1 VMPQQGTGRGPL
13 GSRRRTVAHARE
25 VTFLDRGTRLPGGRG
40 TCPEVVGIASTA
52 PWPEL
57 CSWRPGMTSRCSTR
71 RRQPTSPRAVA
82 GGSLCLPRPIR
93 GLSATAVILL
103 LAACGPRGS
112 AVTPSEAAKPAAAP
126 ANTNPEAGTAS
137 STPRR
142 EDTGNP
148 ALQAAS
154 TPSSPAPTSEAPPAS
169 DAAVRSPI
177 GPVYYAT
184 MRKGWVEVLV
194 DVQDTSQLET
204 MIGAMKGRSELWAG
218 DRGVAPELA
227 AFPKLHLIGSRGVTE
242 SVDWAK
248 AGGSFGMT
256 DASWRLLYRPQG
268 NKGPFLAVKDV
279 PPAGTKLRK
288 PSAPRPVK
296 RSHAAATALVRGLAE
311 EKDSNRLPLSA
322 HGVTF
327 TLQVVDGVFPDAAA
341 IAIVTA
347 VDVGA
352 TDVPESY
359 SLLLALDG
367 EGRVTRRASPSI
379 SDWFYVACAV
389 VDVDGNGFDD
399 ILLDG
404 EGYED
409 KSVDMVLFGVE
420 GPTWVQLFG
429 G

>member
-1 VMPQQGTGRGPL
+1 MPLQGTVGGRL
-13 GSRRRTVAHARE
+13 GSSRRMVAQRRE
-25 VTFLDRGTRLPGGRG
+25 VSFLDRGPRVPGGRD
-40 TCPEVVGIASTA
+40 TCPEVVGIASTT

-57 CSWRPGMTSRCSTR
+57 CSWRPTMMSCSSR
-71 RRQPTSPRAVA
+71 RRPPISPRAIA
-82 GGSLCLPRPIR
+82 GRSICPRRPIR
-93 GLSATAVILL
+93 GLTALAVSLL
-103 LAACGPRGS
+103 LAACGPRAS
-112 AVTPSEAAKPAAAP
+112 AVTPSEDAKPTAAP
-126 ANTNPEAGTAS
+126 TKASPAAGAAS
-137 STPRR
+137 STSRR
-142 EDTGNP
+142 DETGSP
-148 ALQAAS
+148 ALEAAS
-154 TPSSPAPTSEAPPAS
+154 IPSSTAATSEAPPAS

-177 GPVYYAT
+177 GPVYYAN
-184 MRKGWVEVLV
+184 MRNGWVEVLV
-194 DVQDTSQLET
+194 DVQDTNQLEA

-268 NKGPFLAVKDV
+268 NKGPFLAVKDL

-296 RSHAAATALVRGLAE
+296 RSHAVATALVRGLAE

-327 TLQVVDGVFPDAAA
+327 TLQVVEGVFPDAAA

-379 SDWFYVACAV
+379 SDWFYVAYAV
-389 VDVDGNGFDD
+389 GDVDGNGFDD

-409 KSVDMVLFGVE
+409 KSVDMVLFGGE